1 MLIDWFTVVAQA
13 VNFLILVWLLK
24 RFFYKPILKALEARE
39 RRIAAELAS
48 ADAKKAEAEKERSEF
63 QHKLDELEQQRAVF
77 LSNASAEAYAERQR
91 LIATARKDA
100 DNLRARREEALR
112 REYRSLSETLTRRIG
127 TEVFAIARKVL
138 ADLANTTL
146 EAHIAEA
153 FIRRMRELSP
163 NEKARLAS
171 TIKTPPSP
179 AIPAPA
185 VLATAGTAGSILVR
199 SAFDLPVAQ
208 QEAIQAVIEESL
220 GADISVRFATE
231 PELISGIELVTHGH
245 KVAWSIA
252 GYLASLEKEI
262 GKLLKNHIE
271 AGLESE
277 SRPEA
282 EAQSEAESSV
292 NERNKG
298 QEKVTV
304 LKPRT

>member
-24 RFFYKPILKALEARE
+24 RFFYKPILKALDARE
-39 RRIAAELAS
+39 RRIAAELAG

-91 LIATARKDA
+91 LIAVAREDA
-100 DNLRARREEALR
+100 DNMRARREEALR
-112 REYRSLSETLTRRIG
+112 REYQSLSETLTRRIG
-127 TEVFAIARKVL
+127 SEVFATARKVL

-146 EAHIAEA
+146 ETHIAEA

-163 NEKARLAS
+163 NEKAQLAS

-185 VLATAGTAGSILVR
+185 VLATAKTAGNVLVR

-208 QEAIQAVIEESL
+208 QAAIQAVIEETL

-245 KVAWSIA
+245 KVAWNIA

-271 AGLESE
+271 GRLESE

>member
-1 MLIDWFTVVAQA
+1 MLIDWFTVVAQV

-24 RFFYKPILKALEARE
+24 RFFYKPILKALDARE
-39 RRIAAELAS
+39 KRIAAELAD
-48 ADAKKAEAEKERSEF
+48 ADAKKAEAEKERNTF
-63 QHKLDELEQQRAVF
+63 QHKHDELEQQRAAL
-77 LSNASAEAYAERQR
+77 LSKASAEARTERQR
-91 LIATARKDA
+91 LIAAAREDA
-100 DNLRARREEALR
+100 DNVRARREEALR
-112 REYRSLSETLTRRIG
+112 REYQSLSETLTRRIG

-138 ADLANTTL
+138 ADLTNTTL
-146 EAHIAEA
+146 EAHIVEA
-153 FIRRMRELSP
+153 FIGRMRELSP

-171 TIKTPPSP
+171 TVKKPQPSA
-179 AIPAPA
+179 AIS
-185 VLATAGTAGSILVR
+185 ATAEIGATAASILVR
-199 SAFDLPVAQ
+199 SAFDLPAVQ
-208 QEAIQAVIEESL
+208 QEAIAAAIRESL

-262 GKLLKNHIE
+262 GKLLKNHVE

-282 EAQSEAESSV
+282 EAPSETEGSV